1 MHDFEKLGM
10 FYLGRQY
17 DLAQRKRT
25 ADLLLYDAKD
35 LTTHAVCVG
44 MTGSGKTGLCL
55 ALLEEAAI
63 DGVPAIAIDPKG
75 DLGNLLLTFPQLLP
89 EDFRPWVDEAEAARL
104 GISSD
109 ELAARTAESW
119 RKGLADWDQTP
130 ERIAKLRAS
139 VEMAIYTPGSSAG
152 MPISVLR
159 SFAAPPEV
167 VLDDREA
174 LGDRIA
180 ASVAGLL
187 ALVGVDADPIRSRE
201 HILLSQILES
211 AWRKGQDV
219 DVASLIHSIQR
230 PPMDRVGVVDIETFF
245 PNKDRLEL
253 AMRLNNLLASPGFAG
268 WMQGEPLDVARL
280 LYTPEGKPRL
290 SIVSIAHL
298 SESERMFFVTIL
310 LGEVLSW
317 IRTQPGTSSLRA
329 VLYMDEIFGFFPP
342 TANPPS
348 KQPMLTL
355 LKQARAYGLGIVLA
369 TQNPVD
375 IDYKGLSNA
384 GTWFLGR
391 LQTERDK
398 ARVLEGLEGAS
409 QAAGANFDRA
419 RMDAALAGLGKR
431 VFLMNNVHENQPV
444 VMETR
449 WCLSYLRGPLTR
461 PQIQT
466 LMAPYKAQHQAA
478 AATPPGAEAAPAAP
492 QDREAPATSATRNA
506 ASAEGR
512 PLVPP
517 EARERFMPLRPQSPA
532 ESRSPAESPSST
544 ASQPP
549 AAHSVAYRAT
559 LVGAARLHYVDA
571 KAKVDWWQELALI
584 ARIDDQTADDPWAN
598 STEQV
603 EGYDEFTPQPVT
615 GATFLPVPSAALQPK
630 NYARWEK
637 TLATHLYS
645 DQRLT
650 LWHAPELKEFSQ
662 PNQSDAEFRIRIR
675 QRQRE
680 LRDEAVAALRQ
691 TFAKKH
697 DALEVKIRRA
707 RERVDRERSQF
718 QGEATQTVVSIGS
731 SILRALLGRKIA
743 SQANVGGA
751 ASAAR
756 RASQTASQRGD
767 IARAQAALEALQQQQ
782 RNLDREFEFELSKLE
797 RAASDVATVEY
808 PIRPRKA
815 DIAVDWVSLVWVPV
829 S

>member
-17 DLAQRKRT
+17 ELAQRKRT
-25 ADLLLYDAKD
+25 SELLLYDAKD

-55 ALLEEAAI
+55 ALLEEAAL

-75 DLGNLLLTFPQLLP
+75 DLGNLLLTFPQLRP
-89 EDFRPWVDEAEAARL
+89 TDFRPWIDESEAARL
-104 GISSD
+104 GITPD
-109 ELAARTAESW
+109 ELAARTAERW
-119 RKGLADWDQTP
+119 REGLKEWDQTP
-130 ERIAKLRAS
+130 ERIQKLRDA
-139 VEMAIYTPGSSAG
+139 VQMAIYTPGSSAG
-152 MPISVLR
+152 LPISVLR
-159 SFAAPPEV
+159 SFAAPPAAT
-167 VLDDREA
+167 LDDAEA
-174 LGDRIA
+174 LRDRIA

-201 HILLSQILES
+201 QILLSQILES
-211 AWRKGQDV
+211 AWRNGQDV
-219 DVASLIHSIQR
+219 DVAGLIHSIQR
-230 PPMDRVGVVDIETFF
+230 PPMDRVGVVDVETFF
-245 PNKDRLEL
+245 PAKDRLEL
-253 AMRLNNLLASPGFAG
+253 AMRLNNLLASPAFAG

-280 LYTPEGKPRL
+280 LYTPAGTPRL

-409 QAAGANFDRA
+409 QAAGARFDRA
-419 RMDAALAGLGKR
+419 GMDAALAGLGKR
-431 VFLMNNVHENQPV
+431 VFVMNNVHESEPV

-466 LMAPYKAQHQAA
+466 LMAPYKLQHEAA
-478 AATPPGAEAAPAAP
+478 APTPPSLDAATPSPVESGTPP
-492 QDREAPATSATRNA
+492 SSSSRSA

-512 PLVPP
+512 PLVPA
-517 EARERFMPLRPQSPA
+517 EARERFMPLRA
-532 ESRSPAESPSST
+532 EAPSEPT
-544 ASQPP
+544 
-549 AAHSVAYRAT
+549 VLYRAT

-571 KAKVDWWQELALI
+571 KAQVDTWQNVALI
-584 ARIDDQTADDPWAN
+584 TRIDETTADDPWGS

-603 EGYDEFTPQPVT
+603 EGYDTFETQPAA
-615 GATFLPVPSAALQPK
+615 GASFLPVPSAALQAK
-630 NYARWEK
+630 NYARWGK
-637 TLATHLYS
+637 SLAIHLYS
-645 DQRLT
+645 DQRLS
-650 LWHAPELKEFSQ
+650 LWHAPQAGIYSVPGE
-662 PNQSDAEFRIRIR
+662 SDAQFRKR
-675 QRQRE
+675 
-680 LRDEAVAALRQ
+680 AVSALRAQ
-691 TFAKKH
+691 IQQERDKLDAKLTQVSK
-697 DALEVKIRRA
+697 
-707 RERVDRERSQF
+707 RVGRERSQYWRKAL
-718 QGEATQTVVSIGS
+718 QALISLGPWIVRVVGYLNGRDTRPSRADERRAATAASKATDAAQQSSDLARAKREREQLLDELAQLDVRDDELKREAAT
-731 SILRALLGRKIA
+731 
-743 SQANVGGA
+743 ANV
-751 ASAAR
+751 
-756 RASQTASQRGD
+756 
-767 IARAQAALEALQQQQ
+767 
-782 RNLDREFEFELSKLE
+782 NVNEFY
-797 RAASDVATVEY
+797 V
-808 PIRPRKA
+808 RPRKS
-815 DIAVDWVSLVWVPV
+815 DVIVQSVSLVWVPQTE
-829 S
+829 